1 MEQGAAEETM
11 PSVTAEHTVTATATM
26 HPSNTGPTHCS
37 KALPISSE
45 EIAMSAFDDDPSR
58 LLVVQIYNQMCGV
71 LNENEGDAAQSYCG
85 NKSAGLRFR
94 KALRAVELLCIRMR
108 NALFEQPFSQKLDL
122 LQSHT
127 QQQGGCVEAPHDGR
141 TTTTAVGGAKEDAME
156 EAQSDDALSGGGSD
170 NYADIDAEI
179 DPDSDLEGNP
189 EKSMPQ
195 RNSVNVNESV
205 SQPKGNS
212 LDGLLLGSSSSRKR
226 VEFIDRSTP
235 PEHSKIEASTN
246 GGAIVAA
253 KPLVLTLQYK
263 DSSSKLPPGTV
274 YLEDS

>member
-1 MEQGAAEETM
+1 
-11 PSVTAEHTVTATATM
+11 
-26 HPSNTGPTHCS
+26 
-37 KALPISSE
+37 
-45 EIAMSAFDDDPSR
+45 MSAFDDDPSR
-58 LLVVQIYNQMCGV
+58 LLVVLIYNQMCGV

-108 NALFEQPFSQKLDL
+108 NALFEQTVSQKLDL

-127 QQQGGCVEAPHDGR
+127 QQQQGRHVEAPHDGR
-141 TTTTAVGGAKEDAME
+141 TATTAVGGAKEDAME

-170 NYADIDAEI
+170 NYPDIDAEI

-195 RNSVNVNESV
+195 RNSTNVNESV
-205 SQPKGNS
+205 SQPKGSS
-212 LDGLLLGSSSSRKR
+212 LDGLLLGSGSSRKR

-235 PEHSKIEASTN
+235 PEHSKRDASTN

-253 KPLVLTLQYK
+253 KPPVLTLQYK
-263 DSSSKLPPGTV
+263 DSSSKLSPGIV

>member
-1 MEQGAAEETM
+1 
-11 PSVTAEHTVTATATM
+11 V
-26 HPSNTGPTHCS
+26 
-37 KALPISSE
+37 
-45 EIAMSAFDDDPSR
+45 SAFDDDPSR

-108 NALFEQPFSQKLDL
+108 NALFEQPLSQKLDL

-127 QQQGGCVEAPHDGR
+127 QQQQQQGGCVEAPHDGR
-141 TTTTAVGGAKEDAME
+141 TATIAVGGAKEDAME

-195 RNSVNVNESV
+195 RNSANVNESV
-205 SQPKGNS
+205 SQPKGSS
-212 LDGLLLGSSSSRKR
+212 LDGLLLGSGSSRKR

-235 PEHSKIEASTN
+235 PEHSKRDASTN

-253 KPLVLTLQYK
+253 KPPVLTLQYK
-263 DSSSKLPPGTV
+263 DSSSKLSPGIV